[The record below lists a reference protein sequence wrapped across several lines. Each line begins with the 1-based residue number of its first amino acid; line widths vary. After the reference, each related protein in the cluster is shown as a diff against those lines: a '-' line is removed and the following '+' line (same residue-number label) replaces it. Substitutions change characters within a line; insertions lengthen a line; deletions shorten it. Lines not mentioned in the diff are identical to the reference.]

1 MTKQEFIL
9 ALSNVVPSIEL
20 VSKIK
25 QVYECTIP
33 NEVEKIIS
41 FNADGT
47 FLDGGAFCRL
57 LCFDEILKAS
67 EELHVNFKQYGII
80 PFFDIE
86 DNNFIVFNF
95 KKMIWE
101 KFNIVDET
109 SYGAKKS
116 LSEIL

>member
-1 MTKQEFIL
+1 MNRQEFIL
-9 ALSNVVPSIEL
+9 ALSNVVPSTVL

-25 QVYECTIP
+25 QVYECIIP
-33 NEVEKIIS
+33 NEVERIIS
-41 FNADGT
+41 FNTNGI
-47 FLDGGAFCRL
+47 FLEGGAFCRL
-57 LCFDEILKAS
+57 LCFDEILKAP

-80 PFFDIE
+80 PLFDIE

-109 SYGAKKS
+109 SYGTKKS